1 MADEANAAP
10 SKGKSK
16 KTGII
21 IVAVLMLV
29 EGGGIFAAMKF
40 FGSDP
45 SPTQAE
51 DGTGQSDQEEP
62 PDVAEVSIAS
72 TEAFNNLSGRLYV
85 YHIDVSVLVATEN
98 EEALTKLVEER
109 QATIRD
115 RINTVIRGTDPKHLS
130 EPGLETFRR
139 QIQFELN
146 KIITDDS
153 LILEVLIPKLMQ
165 SRTRL

>member
-1 MADEANAAP
+1 MADEDKAVSSPA
-10 SKGKSK
+10 KSK
-16 KTGII
+16 KTGAI
-21 IVAVLMLV
+21 IVAALLLI

-45 SPTQAE
+45 SPTQAVE
-51 DGTGQSDQEEP
+51 GAGQSSAEQR
-62 PDVAEVSIAS
+62 PDVAEVTIAE

-85 YHIDVSVLVATEN
+85 YHIEVSALVASEKVETI
-98 EEALTKLVEER
+98 TKMVEER

-115 RINTVIRGTDPKHLS
+115 RVNTVIRGTDPKHLN
-130 EPGLETFRR
+130 EPGLETVRR
-139 QIQFELN
+139 QVQFELN
-146 KIITDDS
+146 KILVDDS